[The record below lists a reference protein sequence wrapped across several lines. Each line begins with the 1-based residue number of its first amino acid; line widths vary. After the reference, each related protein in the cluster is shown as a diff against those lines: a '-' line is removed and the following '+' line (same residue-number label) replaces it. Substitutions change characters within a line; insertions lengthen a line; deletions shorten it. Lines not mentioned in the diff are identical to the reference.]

1 MGNGIALASFDEKRS
16 DAQLLCAQ
24 LADRLLSLKGIRA
37 SFACGRN
44 MDRRTVISARS
55 LGDVNV
61 QVIMEK
67 LGGGGHQTMAATQ
80 LYDTTMEQAMEQ
92 LKTAIDESLKEEA

>member
-1 MGNGIALASFDEKRS
+1 
-16 DAQLLCAQ
+16 
-24 LADRLLSLKGIRA
+24 
-37 SFACGRN
+37 
-44 MDRRTVISARS
+44 
-55 LGDVNV
+55 
-61 QVIMEK
+61 MEK